1 MDTTDYTAEEL
12 VSAYVNIREQKR
24 MLDEEYKAK
33 INEMTS
39 MMDEVEMALLEI
51 CKGVGAD
58 SIKTSYGTVMRGVK
72 SMYTT
77 TNWDELYKTIHEHN
91 AFELLERRIHQ
102 GHMKQFLEENPGV
115 HPAGLNVDNK
125 YTITVRKAK

>member
-12 VSAYVNIREQKR
+12 VSAYVNIRDQKR
-24 MLDEEYKAK
+24 TLDQEYKAK
-33 INEMTS
+33 IGELDS
-39 MMDEVEMALLEI
+39 MLSEVETALLDI

-58 SIKTSYGTVMRGVK
+58 SIKTSYGTVMRGIK
-72 SMYTT
+72 SVYTT
-77 TNWDELYKTIHEHN
+77 SNWEELYKVIHEHK
-91 AFELLERRIHQ
+91 AFELLARHIHQ
-102 GHMKQFLEENPGV
+102 GHMKQFLEENPDV

>member
-1 MDTTDYTAEEL
+1 MDTTPYTAEEL
-12 VSAYVNIREQKR
+12 VSAYVNIREEKR
-24 MLDEEYKAK
+24 MLDDEYKAK
-33 INEMTS
+33 TNALNS
-39 MMDEVEMALLEI
+39 MLDEVETALLEI

-58 SIKTSYGTVMRGVK
+58 SIKTPFGTVMRGVK
-72 SMYTT
+72 SVYTT
-77 TNWDELYKTIHEHN
+77 SNWEELYKVIHEHK
-91 AFELLERRIHQ
+91 AFELLARHIHQ